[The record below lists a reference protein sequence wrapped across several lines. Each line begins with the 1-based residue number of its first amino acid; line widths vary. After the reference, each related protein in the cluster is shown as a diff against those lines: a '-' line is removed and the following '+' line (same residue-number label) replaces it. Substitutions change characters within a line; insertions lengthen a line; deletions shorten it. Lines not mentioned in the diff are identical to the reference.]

1 MLTPAFLSAKF
12 GLAQPYDAYV
22 AKGTPDQQAKWN
34 AARARIALT
43 ATQQGLIRAF
53 TRKVNIL
60 ISSGIWCGDCSA
72 QCPML
77 AAIGAANPRLI
88 DVRFLDRDAHMDLAE
103 EVRICGGLRVPTVLF
118 LNEEF
123 DPVSVL
129 GDKTLSRLR
138 ASAARKL
145 GPACEL
151 PGAPVPAD
159 ETAATLQ
166 DWVSEV
172 ERVHLLVRLST
183 KLRAKHND

>member
-1 MLTPAFLSAKF
+1 MLTPAFLSTKF
-12 GLAQPYDAYV
+12 GLALSYQAYV
-22 AKGTPDQQAKWN
+22 ATGTPDQQAKWN
-34 AARARIALT
+34 AARERISLT
-43 ATQQGLIRAF
+43 APQQAVLRDF
-53 TRKVNIL
+53 TRKINIL

-77 AAIGAANPRLI
+77 AVIGQANPSLI
-88 DVRFLDRDAHMDLAE
+88 DVRILDRDTHADLAQ

-118 LNEEF
+118 MNEEF
-123 DPVSVL
+123 DLVCFT

-138 ASAARKL
+138 AAAARKL
-145 GPACEL
+145 GAACAL

-166 DWVSEV
+166 DWVNEV

-183 KLRAKHND
+183 KLRAKHHD